1 MHRLLALP
9 RYSEVGPSSRYRTYQ
24 FLPYLRDHGWD
35 ITVRPFLGEAYV
47 KDLYADRR
55 WGMGRIIPR
64 LAARCKDLATSGRYD
79 ALWIEKESLPW
90 VSSLPERILA
100 RLGYPF
106 AVDYDDAIFHRY
118 DQHHSPLVR
127 RLLGHRIDRIMASS
141 NLVIAGNTYLAERAW
156 TAGAR
161 RVEILPTVVDLDRYP
176 EPVNS
181 EPQSAGP
188 IRIGWIGS
196 TLNESYL
203 YEISDALARVHRQ
216 IAIELVVI
224 GGSANFSIPGVP
236 VRSVQWTQA
245 TEVADLADCDI
256 GVMPLPDTPWSW
268 GKCGFKLLQYM
279 GAGLPVVASPIGANC
294 DLVDQG
300 VNGFLAG
307 SPQEWEKSILAL
319 AMDGRLRTSMGIQG
333 RRCLVSNYTIQAVA
347 PKLEALLS
355 SLINS

>member
-1 MHRLLALP
+1 
-9 RYSEVGPSSRYRTYQ
+9 
-24 FLPYLRDHGWD
+24 
-35 ITVRPFLGEAYV
+35 
-47 KDLYADRR
+47 
-55 WGMGRIIPR
+55 
-64 LAARCKDLATSGRYD
+64 
-79 ALWIEKESLPW
+79 
-90 VSSLPERILA
+90 
-100 RLGYPF
+100 
-106 AVDYDDAIFHRY
+106 
-118 DQHHSPLVR
+118 
-127 RLLGHRIDRIMASS
+127 MASS